1 MKRAVLIRLGTGV
14 FVLFAILAALLE
26 ISRDDE
32 IVIRPASVTG
42 DPPDPLRARLQR
54 CQTLGEAAL
63 GDPSCLNAWA
73 ENRRRFLNS
82 GSVDEG
88 SE

>member
-26 ISRDDE
+26 ISRHDE
-32 IVIRPASVTG
+32 IVIRPAPVTS
-42 DPPDPLRARLQR
+42 DASDPLRAQLQR
-54 CQTLGEAAL
+54 CQTLGETAL
-63 GDPSCLNAWA
+63 EDSSCLNAWD

-82 GSVDEG
+82 GSAEDG